1 MTHGTRSFSCAVVL
15 LLVIQSV
22 SVPAQQDAVT
32 GQPPAAAYPNGVG
45 GLQKLLQDILKASKS
60 KDTTKENELIQTL
73 IMPSDSAWFK
83 DEFGP
88 AFGPRLAA
96 AYQREAATIG
106 QQLQT
111 VYDGNAKRGWLTPKI
126 FQYADAANVNS
137 PIDNFLNC
145 MDEVS
150 PIYQTA
156 FNGVDTRIQ
165 LGPPGDGGRLN
176 VIAGDP
182 QGYYVYAKDGFRY
195 IPQQILMMLP
205 KERPIRIQLDMNVMR
220 SKITNQI
227 KWTYP
232 TEAIKQGIKGK
243 VVIHLALD
251 TLGRIKE
258 ITPVEGPSILSEAVS
273 DAVKQW
279 KFEPTTLDGE
289 PVEVELNVGASFQL
303 GG

>member
-1 MTHGTRSFSCAVVL
+1 MTHGTRAFSCVVVL
-15 LLVIQSV
+15 LLVIQSM
-22 SVPAQQDAVT
+22 SVPAQQEGVT
-32 GQPPAAAYPNGVG
+32 GQPSAAAYPNGAE
-45 GLQKLLQDILKASKS
+45 GLQKVLQDILKAMTS
-60 KDTTKENELIQTL
+60 KDTTKEDELIQTL
-73 IMPSDSAWFK
+73 IMPSDSTWFK

-88 AFGPRLAA
+88 AFGPRLSAV
-96 AYQREAATIG
+96 YQTEAATIA

-111 VYDGNAKRGWLTPKI
+111 VYDGNAKRGWSSPKI
-126 FQYADAANVNS
+126 FQYADAAHVNS

-145 MDEVS
+145 MDEVT

-156 FNGVDTRIQ
+156 FNGVDTRFQ
-165 LGPPGDGGRLN
+165 LGPAGEGERLN
-176 VIAGDP
+176 IIAGDL

-195 IPQQILMMLP
+195 IPQEILMMLP
-205 KERPIRIQLDMNVMR
+205 KERPIIIQLDMNVMR
-220 SKITNQI
+220 SKITNQV

-232 TEAIKQGIKGK
+232 NEAIKQGIKGN
-243 VVIHLALD
+243 VVIHLTLD
-251 TLGRIKE
+251 ALGRIKE

-289 PVEVELNVGASFQL
+289 PVEVGLNVGASFQL